1 MLYIRQFSIII
12 FFICTSS
19 LSADDQNTIAFINL
33 DLLVKKSELGIKI
46 YSDLEKK
53 KNIELKKI
61 NEKENNI
68 KKIDAE
74 IKNKK
79 NVLTKDEFKR
89 EIDFLKKEISEFN
102 IYKKKIQ
109 NDFEKEKKKRISEFF
124 KMVNPLIQEF
134 LDKNSIDI
142 LLNNK
147 YVVIG
152 KNNLDITEN
161 IIEIINNKL
170 D

>member
-1 MLYIRQFSIII
+1 
-12 FFICTSS
+12 
-19 LSADDQNTIAFINL
+19 
-33 DLLVKKSELGIKI
+33 
-46 YSDLEKK
+46 
-53 KNIELKKI
+53 
-61 NEKENNI
+61 
-68 KKIDAE
+68 
-74 IKNKK
+74 
-79 NVLTKDEFKR
+79 
-89 EIDFLKKEISEFN
+89 
-102 IYKKKIQ
+102 
-109 NDFEKEKKKRISEFF
+109 
-124 KMVNPLIQEF
+124 MVNPLIQEF